1 MPAFL
6 SNDWVTAAK
15 QVQAESTDLG
25 DPAVSVRMNLD
36 VIDVPTEI
44 SDGIVA
50 AHLDT
55 SDGQLD
61 LDIGHMD
68 DPEIAIKIDYQVAKA
83 ILVDGN
89 SQAGVNAFMAGKVKL
104 LSGDLAKLMAVAQGI
119 EKIVAPEIAQRL
131 KDITD

>member
-6 SNDWVTAAK
+6 SSEWVTAAK
-15 QVQAESTDLG
+15 KVQAESVDAG
-25 DPAVSVRMNLD
+25 EPAVSVRMNLD
-36 VIDVPTEI
+36 VIGVPADVASGE
-44 SDGIVA
+44 VE

-61 LDIGHMD
+61 LDVGHLD

-83 ILVDGN
+83 ILVDGS

-104 LSGDLAKLMAVAQGI
+104 LSGDLAKLMTVAQGI
-119 EKIVAPEIAQRL
+119 EKIVSPEVAQRL
-131 KDITD
+131 GDITD

>member
-1 MPAFL
+1 
-6 SNDWVTAAK
+6 
-15 QVQAESTDLG
+15 
-25 DPAVSVRMNLD
+25 MNHD
-36 VIDVPTEI
+36 VIGVPADVASGE
-44 SDGIVA
+44 VE

-61 LDIGHMD
+61 LDVGHLD

-104 LSGDLAKLMAVAQGI
+104 LSGDLAKLMTVAQGI
-119 EKIVAPEIAQRL
+119 EKIVSPEVAQRL
-131 KDITD
+131 GDITD

>member
-6 SNDWVTAAK
+6 SSEWVTAAK
-15 QVQAESTDLG
+15 KVQAESVDAG
-25 DPAVSVRMNLD
+25 EPAVSVRMNLD
-36 VIDVPTEI
+36 VIGVPADVASGE
-44 SDGIVA
+44 VE

-61 LDIGHMD
+61 LDVGHLD

-104 LSGDLAKLMAVAQGI
+104 LSGDLAKLMTVAQGI
-119 EKIVAPEIAQRL
+119 EKIVSPEVAQRL
-131 KDITD
+131 GDITD

>member
-6 SNDWVTAAK
+6 SSEWVTAAK
-15 QVQAESTDLG
+15 KVQAESVDAG
-25 DPAVSVRMNLD
+25 EPAVAVRMNLD
-36 VIDVPTEI
+36 VIGVPADVASGE
-44 SDGIVA
+44 VE

-61 LDIGHMD
+61 LDVGHLD

-104 LSGDLAKLMAVAQGI
+104 LSGDLAKLMTVAQGI
-119 EKIVAPEIAQRL
+119 EKIVSPEVAQRL
-131 KDITD
+131 GDITD